1 MLIHLKQ
8 VYGFP
13 KHGYSMDDRVP
24 MGELVVVPPGSA
36 ARHEGT
42 AYPPDEE
49 WTVGTI
55 YHGN

>member
-24 MGELVVVPPGSA
+24 MGELVVVLSRG
-36 ARHEGT
+36 ARLGRKT
-42 AYPPDEE
+42 TFARLL
-49 WTVGTI
+49 
-55 YHGN
+55 